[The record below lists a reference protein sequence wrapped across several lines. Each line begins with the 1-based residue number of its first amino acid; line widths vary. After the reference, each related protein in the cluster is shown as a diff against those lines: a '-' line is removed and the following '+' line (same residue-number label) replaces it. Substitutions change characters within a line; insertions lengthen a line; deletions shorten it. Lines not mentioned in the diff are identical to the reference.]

1 MGCEWLF
8 VEFLIINYGNRNKN
22 KKAHRERLPNLNGA
36 GIYKQIMLTEENK
49 EEIARLY
56 NEEGMNPEDIA
67 EELDLD
73 EVEVM
78 NYCLE
83 IL

>member
-1 MGCEWLF
+1 
-8 VEFLIINYGNRNKN
+8 
-22 KKAHRERLPNLNGA
+22 
-36 GIYKQIMLTEENK
+36 MLTEENK

-73 EVEVM
+73 EVGVM
-78 NYCLE
+78 NYCSE

>member
-1 MGCEWLF
+1 MEI
-8 VEFLIINYGNRNKN
+8 EIKT
-22 KKAHRERLPNLNGA
+22 KKLTEKDLPNLNGA
-36 GIYKQIMLTEENK
+36 GIYKQIVLTEEDK

-73 EVEVM
+73 EVEII
-78 NYCLE
+78 NYCSE

>member
-1 MGCEWLF
+1 
-8 VEFLIINYGNRNKN
+8 
-22 KKAHRERLPNLNGA
+22 
-36 GIYKQIMLTEENK
+36 MLTEQDK
-49 EEIARLY
+49 ETIARLY
-56 NEEGMNPEDIA
+56 TEEGLNPEDIA

-78 NYCLE
+78 NYCSE

>member
-1 MGCEWLF
+1 
-8 VEFLIINYGNRNKN
+8 
-22 KKAHRERLPNLNGA
+22 
-36 GIYKQIMLTEENK
+36 MLTAENK

-73 EVEVM
+73 EIEVM

>member
-1 MGCEWLF
+1 
-8 VEFLIINYGNRNKN
+8 
-22 KKAHRERLPNLNGA
+22 
-36 GIYKQIMLTEENK
+36 MLTELDK

-56 NEEGMNPEDIA
+56 NEEGMDPEDIV
-67 EELDLD
+67 EELNLD
-73 EVEVM
+73 EIEVM